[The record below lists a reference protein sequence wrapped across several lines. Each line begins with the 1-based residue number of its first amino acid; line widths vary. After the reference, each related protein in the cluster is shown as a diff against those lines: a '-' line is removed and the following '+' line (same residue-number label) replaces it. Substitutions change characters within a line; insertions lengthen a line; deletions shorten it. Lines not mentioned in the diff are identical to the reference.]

1 MSVKDKSKKRLSRE
15 NILDSA
21 LRIIGTNG
29 IYSLTH
35 RSVAKEAKVAHST
48 VSYYF
53 RTIDDLT
60 VGAFKKLIA
69 DDEAVSDVQ
78 LLNLVEKKGT
88 FSIEEFVGVIASG
101 LKSKHKSGYLLQAE
115 YELFVYSSRNK
126 ELAEAMRNARKR
138 DVNGVQKLLDRKGYK
153 NVDAEIILSIFG
165 EFARDLVHNNLKGAE
180 LKVKK
185 VLNLIEKL
193 KK

>member
-1 MSVKDKSKKRLSRE
+1 MSKKRLSRE

-21 LRIIGTNG
+21 LRIIGTSG

-69 DDEAVSDVQ
+69 DDEAVSDAQ

-101 LKSKHKSGYLLQAE
+101 LK
-115 YELFVYSSRNK
+115 
-126 ELAEAMRNARKR
+126 
-138 DVNGVQKLLDRKGYK
+138 
-153 NVDAEIILSIFG
+153 LS
-165 EFARDLVHNNLKGAE
+165 
-180 LKVKK
+180 
-185 VLNLIEKL
+185 LIHI
-193 KK
+193 